1 MNNKPP
7 PKIQAFGFSIP
18 DDKIQTPPI
27 MNSVKTSSPFI
38 QGQPASRSVGD
49 IAVQLAKDNILRERK
64 RQPKVNQKTLP

>member
-1 MNNKPP
+1 MNKPS

-38 QGQPASRSVGD
+38 QGQQVARTIGD
-49 IAVQLAKDNILRERK
+49 IAVQLAKDNILRGRK
-64 RQPKVNQKTLP
+64 RQPKVSQKTLP